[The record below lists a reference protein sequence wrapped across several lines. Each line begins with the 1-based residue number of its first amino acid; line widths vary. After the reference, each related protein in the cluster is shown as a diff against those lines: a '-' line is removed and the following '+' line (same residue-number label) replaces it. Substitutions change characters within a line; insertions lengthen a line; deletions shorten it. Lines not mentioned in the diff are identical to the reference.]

1 MRCRK
6 YSGVFRPTQL
16 KNKRCWREFNMCY
29 TCAVIFHPEAYPKNV
44 VLARLAKAGKYK
56 SIRGRKYKTYHKIGG
71 AEHGTRQRHTIR

>member
-6 YSGVFRPTQL
+6 CSGVFRPTQL

-29 TCAVIFHPEAYPKNV
+29 TCAVIFHPDAYPKNV

-56 SIRGRKYKTYHKIGG
+56 SKRRHINRYNKVGG
-71 AEHGTRQRHTIR
+71 AEHGTRQRHIIR

>member
-6 YSGVFRPTQL
+6 CSGVFRPTQL

-56 SIRGRKYKTYHKIGG
+56 SKRSQRQYYNKVGG
-71 AEHGTRQRHTIR
+71 AEHGTRQRHIIR

>member
-6 YSGVFRPTQL
+6 CSGVFRPTQL

-29 TCAVIFHPEAYPKNV
+29 TCAVVFHPEAYPKNV

-56 SIRGRKYKTYHKIGG
+56 SKRNTNRYNKVGG
-71 AEHGTRQRHTIR
+71 AEHGTRQRHIIR

>member
-6 YSGVFRPTQL
+6 CSGVFRPTQL

-44 VLARLAKAGKYK
+44 VLARLARAGKYK
-56 SIRGRKYKTYHKIGG
+56 SKRRHINRYNKVGG
-71 AEHGTRQRHTIR
+71 AEHGTRQRHIIR

>member
-6 YSGVFRPTQL
+6 CSGVYRPTQL

-44 VLARLAKAGKYK
+44 VLARLARAGKYK
-56 SIRGRKYKTYHKIGG
+56 SKRRHINRYNKVGG
-71 AEHGTRQRHTIR
+71 AEHGTRQRHIIR

>member
-6 YSGVFRPTQL
+6 CSGVFRPTQL

-44 VLARLAKAGKYK
+44 ILARLAKAGKYK
-56 SIRGRKYKTYHKIGG
+56 SKRNINRYNKVGG
-71 AEHGTRQRHTIR
+71 AEHGTRQRHIIR

>member
-6 YSGVFRPTQL
+6 CSGVFRPTQL

-71 AEHGTRQRHTIR
+71 AEHGTRQRRIIR

>member
-6 YSGVFRPTQL
+6 CSGVFRPTQL

-44 VLARLAKAGKYK
+44 VLARLAKAGKYR
-56 SIRGRKYKTYHKIGG
+56 SVRGNKYKTYHKIGG
-71 AEHGTRQRHTIR
+71 AEHGTRQRRIIR